1 MQFSLHFL
9 TISGDLFLPLFPE
22 WICNEMT
29 HFKVIAVVEAAV
41 NYSYVISQQR
51 VRAKPRALRLSF
63 HPREKRGPQIGDDLR
78 S

>member
-29 HFKVIAVVEAAV
+29 HFKVIAVLEAAV

-51 VRAKPRALRLSF
+51 VRAKNLGHSGSPSTPVKKEVL
-63 HPREKRGPQIGDDLR
+63 K
-78 S
+78 